1 MRTDVSSPRSLLTTR
16 DRLASVAFGL
26 WMVVGLFLDGWAH
39 DNAKPE
45 SFFTPWHGVLYSGFA
60 ASAAAAAVVAL
71 RARSGMRPWRDD
83 LPVGHGLT
91 LVALAVFAMGAV
103 GDLVWH
109 ETLGI
114 EVGVEALLS
123 PTHLLLLAGG
133 LVALSA
139 PVRAAW
145 WSDPAAPSFRSFA
158 PTVLALALLT
168 SLAGFFL
175 LYLSP
180 YVNDAAGA
188 AFTRS
193 PGVVHDHPSTDVG
206 ELQQLLGIGSIL
218 MTTVLFA
225 APLHLMLRRWA
236 PPAGTFV
243 LFFGIVTVLFVGL
256 AEFSQPSLVLAG
268 LGAGLAGDAVAR
280 GGRGP
285 ASVATAIAVL
295 WLAYFGLYE
304 LAEGGVA
311 WTAELW
317 AGTTVLATMVAAAL
331 GLLTAQLPP
340 HGVTTLPS
348 LAGAAISDVQPR
360 SDGPVSPPAGVEHPS
375 RA

>member
-1 MRTDVSSPRSLLTTR
+1 MTTADASNPRSLLTTPE
-16 DRLASVAFGL
+16 RLASVAFGL

-60 ASAAAAAVVAL
+60 ASATAAILVAM
-71 RARSGMRPWRDD
+71 RARSGVRPWRAD

-91 LVALAVFAMGAV
+91 LVALGVFAAGAV

-133 LVALSA
+133 LAVLSA

-145 WSDPAAPSFRSFA
+145 WSDPFAPSFRSFA

-180 YVNDAAGA
+180 FVNDAAGA

-225 APLHLMLRRWA
+225 VPLHLVLRRWA
-236 PPAGTFV
+236 PPPGTFV
-243 LFFGIVTVLFVGL
+243 LFFGVVTVLFVGL
-256 AEFSQPSLVLAG
+256 AEFSQPSLVFAG

-285 ASVATAIAVL
+285 ASASVATSVAVL
-295 WLAYFGLYE
+295 WLTYFGLYE

-317 AGTTVLATMVAAAL
+317 AGTTILATMVAGAL
-331 GLLTAQLPP
+331 GLLTA
-340 HGVTTLPS
+340 HLPS
-348 LAGAAISDVQPR
+348 YGSESL
-360 SDGPVSPPAGVEHPS
+360 